1 MGEVLL
7 LKDEVYK
14 IAGCAMTVLNTLG
27 HGFCEKVYENA
38 LLVEFAVQ
46 GVPYAQQVGYD
57 VFYKDVQVGRYVP
70 DLIAF
75 NQIVVE
81 IKTIDG
87 IAHHQAAQIINYM
100 KVTGFQ
106 VGMILNFKHAKL
118 EWQRFVL

>member
-1 MGEVLL
+1 
-7 LKDEVYK
+7 
-14 IAGCAMTVLNTLG
+14 MTVLNTLG